1 MTNKKCPLEKP
12 AGIFFVPLQK
22 KTGKYDGDVNI
33 ILYLCAILRQLCTAK
48 DDILL

>member
-12 AGIFFVPLQK
+12 AGIFLSHYK
-22 KTGKYDGDVNI
+22 KNGQYDGDVNI